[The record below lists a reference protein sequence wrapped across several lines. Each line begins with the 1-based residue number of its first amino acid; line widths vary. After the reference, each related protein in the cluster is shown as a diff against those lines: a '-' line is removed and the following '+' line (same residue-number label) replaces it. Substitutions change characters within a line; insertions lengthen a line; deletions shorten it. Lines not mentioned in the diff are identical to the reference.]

1 MLQNRIRKKQLDYTW
16 PGFVDALSSLLMVII
31 FVLMIF
37 VISQFFISQK
47 MSGQDEALIKLKNN
61 LTELSEL
68 LSLERGTTSELTSQ
82 LSVLEEKIVVIKEE
96 LLKEK
101 EITKQYQEEI
111 RGTKNIIA
119 LNESEINELK
129 IALEEKIKNTT
140 QLRKEVSDLDKQV
153 NQKNLEIQSKD
164 KILKANKEEVNQLI
178 STTLKLKN
186 KLTQLQTLLSAYK
199 ARDKKENVKTLNLG
213 KDVNSA
219 LARRVEELEKFKSD
233 FFGRVKELIKGR
245 KEIRVV
251 GDRFVFQSE
260 VLFSLGSEELG
271 VEGQLEMQ
279 KLAATLMEIEKSLP
293 TDIDWILQIEGHTD
307 SLPVKKGQTYRDN
320 WELSTKRALS
330 VLRFLI
336 KQGIDPNR
344 LSASGYGSFQPID
357 KKNTKSARMK
367 NRRIEMKIT
376 QNTKIK

>member
-47 MSGQDEALIKLKNN
+47 MSGQDEALIKLKKN
-61 LTELSEL
+61 LTELSDL
-68 LSLERGTTSELTSQ
+68 LSLERGTTSKLTSQ

-140 QLRKEVSDLDKQV
+140 QLRNEVSDLDKEV
-153 NQKNLEIQSKD
+153 NKKNLEIQSKD

-199 ARDKKENVKTLNLG
+199 AKDKKENVKTLNLG

>member
-1 MLQNRIRKKQLDYTW
+1 MIQNRIRKKQLDYTW

-37 VISQFFISQK
+37 VISQFFISKK

-68 LSLERGTTSELTSQ
+68 LSLERDTTTELTAQ
-82 LSVLEEKIVVIKEE
+82 LSVLEEKIVAIKDD
-96 LLKEK
+96 LSKERK
-101 EITKQYQEEI
+101 LTKQYQDEI
-111 RGTKNIIA
+111 RGVKNIIA
-119 LNESEINELK
+119 LNESDINELK
-129 IALEEKIKNTT
+129 NALKEKIKNTSK
-140 QLRKEVSDLDKQV
+140 LRNELSDLGNQV
-153 NQKNLEIQSKD
+153 NTKNLEIQSKD
-164 KILKANKEEVNQLI
+164 NILKANKEEINQLI
-178 STTLKLKN
+178 STTLNLKN
-186 KLTQLQTLLSAYK
+186 KLAQLQTLLSAYK
-199 ARDKKENVKTLNLG
+199 AKDKKEKVKTLNLG

-233 FFGRVKELIKGR
+233 FFGRVRELVKGR
-245 KEIRVV
+245 REIRVV

-260 VLFSLGSEELG
+260 VLFTVGSDELG

-279 KLAATLMEIEKSLP
+279 KLAATLMEIEKSFP

-307 SLPVKKGQTYRDN
+307 SLPVKAGQTYIDN

-330 VLRFLI
+330 VLRYLI
-336 KQGIDPNR
+336 KQGIEPSR

-357 KKNTKSARMK
+357 VKNTKSARMK

>member
-1 MLQNRIRKKQLDYTW
+1 MIQNKIRKKQLDYTW

-47 MSGQDEALIKLKNN
+47 MSGQDEALVKLKNN
-61 LTELSEL
+61 LNELSEL
-68 LSLERGTTSELTSQ
+68 LALERDTTTELTAQ
-82 LSVLEEKIVVIKEE
+82 LSVLEERIVVIKKD

-101 EITKQYQEEI
+101 ETAKQYQEELT
-111 RGTKNIIA
+111 GNQNIIA
-119 LNESEINELK
+119 LNESEINKLK
-129 IALEEKIKNTT
+129 ITLEEKIKNTASLRNDVSELGN
-140 QLRKEVSDLDKQV
+140 QLNK
-153 NQKNLEIQSKD
+153 KNSEIQIKD
-164 KILKANKEEVNQLI
+164 EILKANKKEINQLI
-178 STTLKLKN
+178 STTLSLKN
-186 KLTQLQTLLSAYK
+186 KLTQLQTLLAAYK
-199 ARDKKENVKTLNLG
+199 AKDKKENVKTINLG

-233 FFGRVKELIKGR
+233 FFGRVRELVKGR

-260 VLFSLGSEELG
+260 VLFSLGSDELG
-271 VEGQLEMQ
+271 IEGQLEMQ

-307 SLPVKKGQTYRDN
+307 SLPVKKGQTYKDN

-336 KQGIDPNR
+336 KQGIEPSR
-344 LSASGYGSFQPID
+344 LSALGYGSFQPID
-357 KKNTKSARMK
+357 IKNTKSARMK

>member
-1 MLQNRIRKKQLDYTW
+1 MIQNRIRKKQLDYTW

-47 MSGQDEALIKLKNN
+47 MSGQDEALLKLKNN

-68 LSLERGTTSELTSQ
+68 LSLERDTTTELTAQ
-82 LSVLEEKIVVIKEE
+82 LSILEEKIEVIKKDFN
-96 LLKEK
+96 KEK
-101 EITKQYQEEI
+101 EITKQYQEELT
-111 RGTKNIIA
+111 GTKNIIT
-119 LNESEINELK
+119 LNESEINKLK
-129 IALEEKIKNTT
+129 IALEEKIKINTR
-140 QLRKEVSDLDKQV
+140 LSNNVSDLDKQV
-153 NQKNLEIQSKD
+153 SKKNLEIQNKEI
-164 KILKANKEEVNQLI
+164 ILKANKQEVKQLI
-178 STTLKLKN
+178 ATTLSLKN

-199 ARDKKENVKTLNLG
+199 AKDKKENVKTVNLG

-233 FFGRVKELIKGR
+233 FFGRVRELIKGR

-260 VLFSLGSEELG
+260 VLFSLGSDELG
-271 VEGQLEMQ
+271 VDGQLEMQ

-336 KQGIDPNR
+336 KQGIAPSR

-357 KKNTKSARMK
+357 KNRTKSARMK

-376 QNTKIK
+376 QNTKLK

>member
-16 PGFVDALSSLLMVII
+16 PGFVDALSSILMVII

-47 MSGQDEALIKLKNN
+47 MSGQDEALIKLKKN

-68 LSLERGTTSELTSQ
+68 LSLERATTSELTSQ
-82 LSVLEEKIVVIKEE
+82 LSVFEEKIVVIKEE

-119 LNESEINELK
+119 LNENEINKLK

-140 QLRKEVSDLDKQV
+140 QLRNEVSDLDKQV
-153 NQKNLEIQSKD
+153 NKKILEIQSKD

-199 ARDKKENVKTLNLG
+199 AKDKKENVKTLNLG
-213 KDVNSA
+213 RDVNSA

-260 VLFSLGSEELG
+260 VLFSLGSDELG

-336 KQGIDPNR
+336 KQGINPNR

>member
-47 MSGQDEALIKLKNN
+47 MSGQDEALIKLKKN

-68 LSLERGTTSELTSQ
+68 LSLERGTTSELTTQ

-140 QLRKEVSDLDKQV
+140 QLRNEVSDLDKQV

-199 ARDKKENVKTLNLG
+199 AKDKKENVKTLNLG

-307 SLPVKKGQTYRDN
+307 SLPVKKGQAYKDN

>member
-1 MLQNRIRKKQLDYTW
+1 MIQNKIRKKQIDYTW

-37 VISQFFISQK
+37 VLSQFFLSKK
-47 MSGQDEALIKLKNN
+47 MSGQDEALVELRNN
-61 LTELSEL
+61 LIELSQL
-68 LSLERGTTSELTSQ
+68 LSLERDTTTELTAQ
-82 LSVLEEKIVVIKEE
+82 LSILETKIEEIKDE
-96 LLKEK
+96 LINEK
-101 EITKQYQEEI
+101 EISKQYEEEI
-111 RGTKNIIA
+111 TGQKNIIA
-119 LNESEINELK
+119 LNESEVINLK
-129 IALEEKIKNTT
+129 KKLLDKIKNSTK
-140 QLRKEVSDLDKQV
+140 LKENVSNLEMKV
-153 NQKNLEIQSKD
+153 NKKNLEIKNKNKIISSSK
-164 KILKANKEEVNQLI
+164 KEINQLI
-178 STTLKLKN
+178 SASLKLKN
-186 KLTQLQTLLSAYK
+186 KLSQLQTLLSAYK
-199 ARDKKENVKTLNLG
+199 AKDKKEKVKTLNLG

-233 FFGRVKELIKGR
+233 FFGRVRELIKGR
-245 KEIRVV
+245 KEIRIV